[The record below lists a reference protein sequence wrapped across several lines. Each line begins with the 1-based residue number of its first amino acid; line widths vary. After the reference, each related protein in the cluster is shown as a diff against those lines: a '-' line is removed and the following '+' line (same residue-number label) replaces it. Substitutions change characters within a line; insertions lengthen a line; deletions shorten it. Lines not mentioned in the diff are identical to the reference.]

1 MRNLLKNTYYLVKL
15 LIETTVSVF
24 NILLFSSWRVPFCLP
39 VKDSTC
45 KEAFVLGN
53 GPSMKEA
60 LEQDRLLKEIVNGD
74 VIAMNRFADSNYFKL
89 VKPRYYI
96 LLDPI
101 FYDEKHLREDDAD
114 RKMFLSMNDIDWD
127 MTLFLVH
134 GHDDRMLKSI
144 LSNPHINIVKYNGT
158 RFVGFLWL
166 QNLIYRCNMGI
177 PSTRNVLIPAIQLMI
192 NIGYK
197 ELYLYGAE
205 FSWTKTIDVDPKNN
219 KVFMNDRHFYANH
232 DIHYYEKG
240 WYKWYLKAIV
250 DMLEGM
256 DNLAIY
262 AKSRKTSVI
271 NRTKGSFVDSFE
283 YENPDTI
290 VS

>member
-1 MRNLLKNTYYLVKL
+1 MRNYLKNIYYWVKQFVESIVSL
-15 LIETTVSVF
+15 L
-24 NILLFSSWRVPFCLP
+24 NISLFSSWKVPFCFP
-39 VKDSTC
+39 VKESAC

-60 LEQDRLLKEIVNGD
+60 LEKDRLLNEILTGD
-74 VIAMNRFADSNYFKL
+74 VIVMNRFANSNYFRL

-101 FYDEKHLREDDAD
+101 FYDDKHLREDVAD

-127 MTLFLVH
+127 MTLFLVN
-134 GHDDRMLKSI
+134 GHNDSMLKS
-144 LSNPHINIVKYNGT
+144 LLTNPHIYIVKYNGT
-158 RFVGFLWL
+158 RFVGFHWL

-219 KVFMNDRHFYANH
+219 KVFMNDRHFYNKE

-240 WYKWYLKAIV
+240 WYKWYLEAII
-250 DMLEGM
+250 DMLGGM
-256 DNLAIY
+256 DQLTKY
-262 AKSRKTSVI
+262 ALSRKVRII
-271 NRTKGSFVDSFE
+271 NRTKGSFVDAFE
-283 YENPDTI
+283 YENPDLI
-290 VS
+290 